1 MSSEFSLF
9 VSVDPAKCT
18 GCKACEM
25 ACFQAHNEKRNRVG
39 KTVGT
44 ITVPVTPKL
53 YVTVTETASLP
64 IQCKHCENS
73 PCMAVCKQKAINRV
87 NGTLVIDEVKCSSAV
102 AVNDDSCIGCKACE
116 MACFQT
122 HNEKRNRVGKTVGTI
137 TVPVT
142 PKLYVTVTE
151 TVSLPI
157 QCKHCENC
165 PCLAVCKQKA
175 INRVNGILVI
185 DEAKCI
191 STAVAVSDD
200 RCIGCKDCLLACPF
214 GAIALLPYYVE
225 GLQVPQAD
233 GQGGKVAASKCDM
246 CFEDLRGPAC
256 IRNCPNEALHL
267 ADVNADRKLK
277 NIAAAEA
284 LAVVNSGTPERR
296 AL

>member
-44 ITVPVTPKL
+44 I
-53 YVTVTETASLP
+53 S
-64 IQCKHCENS
+64 
-73 PCMAVCKQKAINRV
+73 
-87 NGTLVIDEVKCSSAV
+87 
-102 AVNDDSCIGCKACE
+102 
-116 MACFQT
+116 
-122 HNEKRNRVGKTVGTI
+122 
-137 TVPVT
+137 VPVT

-157 QCKHCENC
+157 QCKHCENS
-165 PCLAVCKQKA
+165 PCMAVCKQKA
-175 INRVNGILVI
+175 ISRVNGIVLI
-185 DEAKCI
+185 DEGKCG
-191 STAVAVSDD
+191 SAVVVNDN

-214 GAIALLPYYVE
+214 GAVALMPSYTGGV
-225 GLQVPQAD
+225 QAQQAD
-233 GQGGKVAASKCDM
+233 GQTGTVAASKCDL
-246 CFEDLRGPAC
+246 CFEDPKGPSC
-256 IRNCPNEALHL
+256 VRNCPNEALRL
-267 ADVNADRKLK
+267 TDIDAERKQK

-284 LAVVNSGTPERR
+284 LAVVSSGTPERR

>member
-1 MSSEFSLF
+1 MSSELSLF
-9 VSVDPAKCT
+9 VSADPAKCT

-39 KTVGT
+39 KTIGT
-44 ITVPVTPKL
+44 I
-53 YVTVTETASLP
+53 A
-64 IQCKHCENS
+64 
-73 PCMAVCKQKAINRV
+73 
-87 NGTLVIDEVKCSSAV
+87 
-102 AVNDDSCIGCKACE
+102 
-116 MACFQT
+116 
-122 HNEKRNRVGKTVGTI
+122 
-137 TVPVT
+137 VPVT

-157 QCKHCENC
+157 QCKHCENS

-175 INRVNGILVI
+175 ISRVNGALVV
-185 DEAKCI
+185 DETKCG
-191 STAVAVSDD
+191 SAVVVNDGQ
-200 RCIGCKDCLLACPF
+200 CIGCKDCLLACPF
-214 GAIALLPYYVE
+214 GAVTLLPYYVG

-246 CFEDLRGPAC
+246 CFEDSRGPAC
-256 IRNCPNEALHL
+256 VRSCPNEALRL
-267 ADVNADRKLK
+267 TDVNAERKQK

>member
-18 GCKACEM
+18 
-25 ACFQAHNEKRNRVG
+25 
-39 KTVGT
+39 
-44 ITVPVTPKL
+44 
-53 YVTVTETASLP
+53 
-64 IQCKHCENS
+64 
-73 PCMAVCKQKAINRV
+73 
-87 NGTLVIDEVKCSSAV
+87 
-102 AVNDDSCIGCKACE
+102 GCKACE

-157 QCKHCENC
+157 QCKHCENS
-165 PCLAVCKQKA
+165 PCMAVCKQKA
-175 INRVNGILVI
+175 INRVNGTLVI
-185 DEAKCI
+185 DEVKC
-191 STAVAVSDD
+191 SSAVAVNDD
-200 RCIGCKDCLLACPF
+200 SCIGCKDCLLACPF